1 LGKTAAGIFDEPAR
15 DGNSTGLTVSPRPP
29 TEPAVLAEQV
39 ERTSQRSAGP
49 IPGDS
54 VPGGTIQ
61 NQQLVFKQNGLGEN
75 GPHASGPR
83 ETNRSGEDMDE

>member
-1 LGKTAAGIFDEPAR
+1 MPE
-15 DGNSTGLTVSPRPP
+15 
-29 TEPAVLAEQV
+29 
-39 ERTSQRSAGP
+39 
-49 IPGDS
+49 DS
-54 VPGGTIQ
+54 VPGGGNDL